1 MHGSALLR
9 RPLGRRLPSALGAS
23 PGAIG
28 RAARRGWASIRIG
41 LEADRDRLVLW
52 LAPLVGTGIVLY
64 FALRSEPSL
73 RAGLIPVLVL
83 LPLLG
88 LARRNR
94 IAHALVAALLAVSV
108 GFLAAQ
114 LSTLHRSP
122 LPVLPRKAALLT
134 GRVGAVDLMPD
145 GRRRVTLNA
154 VTMAL
159 AAPPA
164 GGVSAALEQTDRSF
178 RVRLRPDDEVVLHVG
193 DHVRLRALLRPPPA
207 PDFPGGRDGQR
218 DAFFGG
224 QAGSGRALSDAILLA
239 PASEHG
245 VRPWLRRTREA
256 VAARI
261 LQILPGPRGAVAATM
276 LTGLGA
282 SIPQSDRDA
291 FAASGL
297 AHLLAVAGL
306 HLGVVMM
313 FGLAIVR
320 FGLAS
325 WEWAALRLPCRQ
337 IAAVCALVLGAGY
350 MLLTGLHLPGLRS
363 LAMASV
369 AALGLLIGRRAVSMR
384 GLGFAALLILLASP
398 ATLLDVGFQMS
409 FAAVLALLAGYEA
422 VRPLSRR
429 LHGPHWRGK
438 LALYAFQLVFTS
450 LLAGSASLPYA
461 AFHFGRVQFYFVLAN
476 LLAVPIT
483 AFWVLPQ
490 GMLALLAMPFGLDW
504 PFLRAMGGGIDLI
517 LLLAHGVAALPAAS
531 LPVPLAPVWGLLAV
545 SFGLI
550 WLCLWRRRWR
560 FLAVLPI
567 VFGCASPWMRAE
579 PDLLVSSDAGL
590 IAVREPGALLL
601 EAGGRG
607 DPMALSDWQ
616 KALAR
621 PAPPVP
627 LPDSGTPAADVTCNP
642 VACLLQRSG
651 RTALLMQPS
660 HDKPGDDDE
669 TTEESGLEPGD
680 CDDVSVFVSPSPSR
694 GACPGIPRIDRFT
707 VWREGPQAVWL
718 APGGVRIWSA
728 RKDRGRRP
736 WVPLGPGRP
745 GPALPMAKA
754 E

>member
-1 MHGSALLR
+1 MVAG
-9 RPLGRRLPSALGAS
+9 
-23 PGAIG
+23 
-28 RAARRGWASIRIG
+28 RGWASVRTG
-41 LEADRDRLVLW
+41 LDADRDRLVLW
-52 LAPLVGTGIVLY
+52 LAPLVGAGIVFY
-64 FALRSEPSL
+64 FSLRSEPSVWM
-73 RAGLIPVLVL
+73 GLAPVLLL

-88 LARRNR
+88 FARRSR
-94 IAHALVAALLAVSV
+94 IAHSLVAALLAVSV
-108 GFLAAQ
+108 GFLAAE
-114 LSTLHRSP
+114 LSTRHRSP
-122 LPVLPRKAALLT
+122 LPALPRKATLLT
-134 GRVGAVDLMPD
+134 GRVGAIDLMSD
-145 GRRRVTLNA
+145 GRRRVTLDG
-154 VTMAL
+154 VSMAL
-159 AAPPA
+159 AAPPE
-164 GGVSAALEQTDRSF
+164 GVSAAVPQTDRSF
-178 RVRLRPDDEVVLHVG
+178 RVRLRPDDAAVLHVG
-193 DHVRLRALLRPPPA
+193 DRLRIRVLLRPPAA

-224 QAGSGRALSDAILLA
+224 QAGSGRALSDAVVLA
-239 PASEHG
+239 PATERG
-245 VRPWLRRTREA
+245 FWPWLRRTREA

-276 LTGLGA
+276 LTGLST

-320 FGLAS
+320 SGLAA

-337 IAAVCALVLGAGY
+337 IAALCALALGAGY

-363 LAMASV
+363 LAMATV

-422 VRPLSRR
+422 ARPLSRR
-429 LHGPHWRGK
+429 LHGPDWRGK
-438 LALYAFQLVFTS
+438 LALHVFQLFFTS
-450 LLAGSASLPYA
+450 LLAGAASLPYA

-517 LLLAHGVAALPAAS
+517 LMLAHGVAALPAAS
-531 LPVPLAPVWGLLAV
+531 LPVPLAPVWGLLSV

-567 VFGCASPWMRAE
+567 VLGCASPWLRAE
-579 PDLLVSSDAGL
+579 PDLLVSSDASL
-590 IAVREPGALLL
+590 IAVREPGALVL
-601 EAGGRG
+601 EAGSRG
-607 DPMALSDWQ
+607 DPMTLGDWQ

-621 PAPPVP
+621 LAPPIP
-627 LPDSGTPAADVTCNP
+627 MPDSGAASDITCNP
-642 VACLLQRSG
+642 VACLLQRRG
-651 RTALLMQPS
+651 QTALLMHPS
-660 HDKPGDDDE
+660 HGRPGADDD
-669 TTEESGLEPGD
+669 TDEESGLEPGD
-680 CDDVSVFVSPSPSR
+680 CDGVSVFVSPSPSR
-694 GACPGIPRIDRFT
+694 GACSGVPRIDRFT

-718 APGGVRIWSA
+718 TRDGVRIWSA
-728 RKDRGRRP
+728 QRDRGRRP
-736 WVPLGPGRP
+736 WVPQGPGRP
-745 GPALPMAKA
+745 RPTLPMAKA